1 MSFSTKQDL
10 YFKAVPPKKVSE
22 TTLKFLTPPAQRL
35 FFFFSLPLTVLSLKN
50 GLTNLDY
57 F

>member
-10 YFKAVPPKKVSE
+10 HFKAVPPKKVSE
-22 TTLKFLTPPAQRL
+22 TTLKFLSPPAQQL
-35 FFFFSLPLTVLSLKN
+35 FFFSLPLTVLSLKN